1 MEKETVSPGDVKVQI
16 QNGSTQQPQ
25 KTKAQLKAERREK
38 QGQYSSKSEISLL
51 MCQSLWS

>member
-38 QGQYSSKSEISLL
+38 QGQYS
-51 MCQSLWS
+51 